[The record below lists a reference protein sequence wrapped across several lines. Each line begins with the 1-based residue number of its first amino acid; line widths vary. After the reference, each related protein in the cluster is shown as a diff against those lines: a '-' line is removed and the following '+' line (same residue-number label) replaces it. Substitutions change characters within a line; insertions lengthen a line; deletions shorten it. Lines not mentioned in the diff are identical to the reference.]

1 MPDPVPQPTPQPYPY
16 PYPYPPPQ
24 ASGTNYTLVLII
36 AVAVA
41 GFLGYRYLPPPA
53 KPNTPATPTAPDQ
66 PALTKALESFKAVAT
81 NAPDKEKVKRLGFL
95 FLGMADV
102 LKRTDSIQSNQLR
115 EWLISSDTYYMKG
128 TDLVGSIPGIGAAK
142 DKVLEESLGL
152 EVRTLGKAEIEKAVN
167 ALLSMATL
175 CGVKP

>member
-1 MPDPVPQPTPQPYPY
+1 
-16 PYPYPPPQ
+16 
-24 ASGTNYTLVLII
+24 
-36 AVAVA
+36 
-41 GFLGYRYLPPPA
+41 
-53 KPNTPATPTAPDQ
+53 
-66 PALTKALESFKAVAT
+66 
-81 NAPDKEKVKRLGFL
+81 
-95 FLGMADV
+95 MADV